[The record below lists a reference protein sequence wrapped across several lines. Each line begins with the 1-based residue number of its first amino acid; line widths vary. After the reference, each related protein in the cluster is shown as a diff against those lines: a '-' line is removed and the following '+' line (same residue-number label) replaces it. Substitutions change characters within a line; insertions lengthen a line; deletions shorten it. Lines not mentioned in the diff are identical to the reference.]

1 MKNMRYILWSILC
14 LSLFFS
20 ALTHAQDSQET
31 EDAVPRYILDAI
43 VVTAS
48 RTETPIKQVSG
59 SIVVITA
66 DDIERSAQNTVAGVL
81 RDAGGLSV
89 VQTGGTGRNASVFLR
104 GAESSYTLFMI
115 DGVEVNDPMSPGR
128 GYNPAHLSVD
138 QVERIEVLYGPQ
150 STLYGS
156 DAIAGRR
163 KHHYKAWG
171 RKSENRGVHR
181 RWRAGNVSKPGRNQ
195 RRNGSISV
203 HV

>member
-1 MKNMRYILWSILC
+1 MPRIRRKRR
-14 LSLFFS
+14 
-20 ALTHAQDSQET
+20 
-31 EDAVPRYILDAI
+31 DAVPRYILDAI

-66 DDIERSAQNTVAGVL
+66 GDIERSAQNTVAGVL

-89 VQTGGTGRNASVFLR
+89 AQTGGTGRNASVFLR

-128 GYNPAHLSVD
+128 GYNPAHLTVD

-156 DAIAGRR
+156 DAIAGVVNIITKRGEGSPQIGASIEGGALGRR
-163 KHHYKAWG
+163 ASSNTWPT
-171 RKSENRGVHR
+171 RLLSPV
-181 RWRAGNVSKPGRNQ
+181 
-195 RRNGSISV
+195 
-203 HV
+203 